1 MPVAIKELNV
11 RAGAGSASDIFLHV
25 QAKRAGKIKGEAV
38 TPGHEDDIIVK
49 TWRWGVNGSSA
60 IGSVQATARRSYT
73 GVTLVK
79 GVDCATTGLMSA
91 LATNDEIKEAKL
103 TMRKAGEGQIDYF
116 LITLKGARV
125 SQIEHSVEAAARGVE
140 GAEKPRIHTFIA
152 TSPIHMAKKLNM
164 EPDAVIERA
173 VEAVKLARSFVD
185 DVEFSAEQHTH
196 RLVRC

>member
-125 SQIEHSVEAAARGVE
+125 SQIEHSVDASGEALESVTILFTKVEVEYRPQQTTGIRG
-140 GAEKPRIHTFIA
+140 GSFTFQDEILPA
-152 TSPIHMAKKLNM
+152 
-164 EPDAVIERA
+164 
-173 VEAVKLARSFVD
+173 
-185 DVEFSAEQHTH
+185 
-196 RLVRC
+196 